1 MKRELFYIKDL
12 DEFTLLD
19 FAIIVIL
26 IVNLF
31 LHLKGFNEIFFSIS
45 TLICFLLCMLKVY
58 LYFKENKNDGYIN
71 TIRHPIII
79 NDKDIYILHDNFNFI
94 NIVAAILVILLLS
107 VLLTSIFIKSFNLFD
122 TIVKYLSLSSIYIFL
137 IDILFITAIVI
148 VESKFIFR
156 SLNIKYIEKNINNLD
171 KIINSKKFK
180 IDKIEDISLTN
191 NNTYMAM
198 YENAINNI
206 IFDSKYERYDDLI
219 LLINERC
226 SLTEKNKHSIKY

>member
-79 NDKDIYILHDNFNFI
+79 NDNDIYILHDNFNFI
-94 NIVAAILVILLLS
+94 NIVSAILVILLLS
-107 VLLTSIFIKSFNLFD
+107 VVVMSIFIKSFNLFD

-156 SLNIKYIEKNINNLD
+156 ILNIKYIEKNINNLD

-180 IDKIEDISLTN
+180 IDKIEGISLTN

-226 SLTEKNKHSIKY
+226 SLTEKK

>member
-107 VLLTSIFIKSFNLFD
+107 VVVMSIFIKSFNLFD

-171 KIINSKKFK
+171 KI
-180 IDKIEDISLTN
+180 EDISLTN